1 MANSPIHTGVL
12 SYGMSGRVFHAPFID
27 VHSGFKL
34 NGIVE
39 RSQKK
44 AQTNYPD
51 IISYNSINELLDDS
65 DVELVI
71 VNTPNDTHVDFAA
84 QALRAGKHVLIEKPF
99 APTLSESNYLFELAQ
114 DVGKVILPFHNRRF
128 DSDFLSLK
136 EVLSHNMV
144 GRPIELH
151 IRFDRFKPEIGK
163 KLFKESNRPASGI
176 LFDLGSHLLD
186 QVISIFG
193 RPKAIS
199 KISGKYR
206 ENSVVDDYGT
216 MILNYSS
223 GLNVFLTVSLL
234 VADPQASFVLHGD
247 NGSFIKTRTDVQES
261 QLIQGMLPNSS
272 EYGIEELGNEGV
284 LTISGTDNTLVKQKV
299 ISKKGSYMQLFDAVY
314 ETIRHDKPYFVSKD
328 QINWQLEILE
338 PAK

>member
-1 MANSPIHTGVL
+1 IH
-12 SYGMSGRVFHAPFID
+12 P
-27 VHSGFKL
+27 GFKL
-34 NGIVE
+34 KGIVE
-39 RSQKK
+39 RSHKH
-44 AQTNYPD
+44 AQENYSD
-51 IISYNSINELLDDS
+51 IISYNSVHELIDDPEI
-65 DVELVI
+65 ELVI

-84 QALRAGKHVLIEKPF
+84 KALRAGKHVLIEKPF
-99 APTLSESNYLFELAQ
+99 APTLRESNYLFELAKE
-114 DVGKVILPFHNRRF
+114 VNKVILPFHNRRF

-136 EVLSHNMV
+136 EILTQNLV
-144 GRPIELH
+144 GKPIELH

-206 ENSVVDDYGT
+206 ENSEVDDYGT
-216 MILNYSS
+216 IVMNYSN

-247 NGSFIKTRTDVQES
+247 NGSFIKTRTDVQEG
-261 QLIQGMLPNSS
+261 QLIQGILPNSP
-272 EYGIEELGNEGV
+272 EYGIEKIGSEGILSTKGKDDQFFKQRVLSQRGNYMELFN
-284 LTISGTDNTLVKQKV
+284 
-299 ISKKGSYMQLFDAVY
+299 AVY
-314 ETIRHDKPYFVSKD
+314 ETLRNHKPYFVTKD